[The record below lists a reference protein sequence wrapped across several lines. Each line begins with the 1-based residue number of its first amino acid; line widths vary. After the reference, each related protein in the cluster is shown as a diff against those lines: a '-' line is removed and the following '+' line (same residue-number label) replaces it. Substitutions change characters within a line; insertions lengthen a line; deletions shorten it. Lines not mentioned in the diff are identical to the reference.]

1 MAPPAATPDVAH
13 GSAVLKDKVLFSLMD
28 RTERTVRFLMP
39 IAALLVFWEAA
50 VRGGLAESNILPAP
64 SMVVERAI
72 QLLDPSNPTGGML
85 VTHIVTSLYRALS
98 AFALAVIVAI
108 PLGFLLG
115 LSGTVYRWVSPVISL
130 LLPLPAVAWTPI
142 LLVAFGQGDAT
153 IVTVCFLGAVFPIL
167 YATIQGVRSVS
178 RHAIWVVRSMGAG
191 FASIFFR
198 VLLPASLPA
207 LMSGLKL
214 GMAHS
219 WRTLVAAEMLAAL
232 SAGLGYMIFAA
243 RSYMD
248 VPTMFVGIVCLAVIG
263 MLIEHLLFA
272 PLENATTRKWEGAI
286 HVGGRR

>member
-1 MAPPAATPDVAH
+1 MTPDVAE
-13 GSAVLKDKVLFSLMD
+13 GSALLKERVTFALFE
-28 RTERTVRFLMP
+28 RTERTLKFLLP
-39 IAALLVFWEAA
+39 IAALLLVWEGA
-50 VRGGLAESNILPAP
+50 VRAGLAESNILPAP
-64 SMVVERAI
+64 TMVIARAI
-72 QLLDPSNPTGGML
+72 ELLDVTNPAGGML
-85 VTHIVTSLYRALS
+85 LTHIATSLYRALS
-98 AFALAVIVAI
+98 AFALAVLVAI

-115 LSGTVYRWVSPVISL
+115 LSGTVYRWVSPIISL

-142 LLVAFGQGDAT
+142 LLVAFGQGDVT
-153 IVTVCFLGAVFPIL
+153 IITVCFLGAVFPVL
-167 YATIQGVRSVS
+167 YSTIQGVRSVS
-178 RHAIWVVRSMGAG
+178 RQSVWVVRSMGASFG
-191 FASIFFR
+191 DIFLR
-198 VLLPASLPA
+198 VMLPASLPA

-263 MLIEHLLFA
+263 MLIEHFLFV